1 MDNTYESQAKYYA
14 SISLM
19 GGYVAS
25 VHLEDKEDKL
35 FWNQLLQYVVP
46 GEYYFVSSSRSNFVL
61 YS

>member
-14 SISLM
+14 SISLL

-35 FWNQLLQYVVP
+35 FWNQLL
-46 GEYYFVSSSRSNFVL
+46 
-61 YS
+61 